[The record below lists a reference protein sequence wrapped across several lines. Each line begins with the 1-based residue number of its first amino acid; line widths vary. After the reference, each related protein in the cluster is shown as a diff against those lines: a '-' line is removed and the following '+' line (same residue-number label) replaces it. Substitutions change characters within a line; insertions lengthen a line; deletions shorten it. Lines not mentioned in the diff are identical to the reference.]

1 MGLLRRPT
9 ERSTWFCPSCVTQQA
24 AETDVDAEQ
33 RLLLNYYNEASLRS
47 QAPWNER
54 MNEGRGAHD
63 VRFRRVC
70 DVELPVSAAVG
81 GGDAR
86 KQARGRRV
94 AGCGGADSFCCGD
107 PPGRRGGRR

>member
-9 ERSTWFCPSCVTQQA
+9 ERSTWFCPSCATQQA
-24 AETDVDAEQ
+24 AETDADAER

-63 VRFRRVC
+63 VETGGRC
-70 DVELPVSAAVG
+70 DVEFPVLVALG

-86 KQARGRRV
+86 RQT
-94 AGCGGADSFCCGD
+94 GGE
-107 PPGRRGGRR
+107 

>member
-9 ERSTWFCPSCVTQQA
+9 ERSTWFCPSCATQQA
-24 AETDVDAEQ
+24 AETDGDAER

-63 VRFRRVC
+63 VGLRGYC
-70 DVELPVSAAVG
+70 DLELPVPAAVG
-81 GGDAR
+81 GRDAWWTT
-86 KQARGRRV
+86 GRE
-94 AGCGGADSFCCGD
+94 
-107 PPGRRGGRR
+107 